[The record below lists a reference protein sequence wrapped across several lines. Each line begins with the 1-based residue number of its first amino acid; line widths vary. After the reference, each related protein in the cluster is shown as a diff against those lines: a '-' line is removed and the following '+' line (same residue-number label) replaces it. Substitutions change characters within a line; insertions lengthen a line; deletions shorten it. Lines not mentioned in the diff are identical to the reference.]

1 MNVFCF
7 INKPINY
14 IKTIDLLVKI
24 YNKWGVDND
33 IESIGSADEELMW
46 NSNLNDKQIKWLEK
60 FIEIWDKLQNKN

>member
-1 MNVFCF
+1 M
-7 INKPINY
+7 
-14 IKTIDLLVKI
+14 TIDLLIKI

-46 NSNLNDKQIKWLEK
+46 NSNLNDKQTKWLEK

>member
-1 MNVFCF
+1 M
-7 INKPINY
+7 
-14 IKTIDLLVKI
+14 TIDLLVKI

-46 NSNLNDKQIKWLEK
+46 NSNLNDKQTKWLKK

>member
-1 MNVFCF
+1 M
-7 INKPINY
+7 
-14 IKTIDLLVKI
+14 TIDLLVKI